1 MSSTTNIF
9 DLPTDPVGGGSS
21 SGNVSFVANE
31 TTTQSPTMSLDQTT
45 INQIVSG
52 LQQASGSGAT
62 TLQSRDIP
70 TNTDNIVMDAYQQPQ
85 YIPPSPVNNYIENE
99 PEIFEDTGAKMQ
111 SSLDNIYDEIQ
122 LPILMSILYF
132 IFQLP
137 IFKKYLFLYLPFL
150 CSKDGNFNIN
160 GYFITSMLFGFV
172 FYLLNKGM
180 SYFSKF

>member
-1 MSSTTNIF
+1 MSSTTNIY

-21 SGNVSFVANE
+21 SGNVSLVANE
-31 TTTQSPTMSLDQTT
+31 TNTPTMSLDQTT

-62 TLQSRDIP
+62 QLQSRDIP

-85 YIPPSPVNNYIENE
+85 YIPPSQTNNYIEDG
-99 PEIFEDTGAKMQ
+99 PEIYEDTTAKMH

-122 LPILMSILYF
+122 IPILMSILYF

-150 CSKDGNFNIN
+150 CYKDGNFNIN
-160 GYFITSMLFGFV
+160 GYFFTSILFGFI
-172 FYLLNKGM
+172 FYLLNKCM
-180 SYFSKF
+180 TYFSKF

>member
-1 MSSTTNIF
+1 MTSTTNIF

-21 SGNVSFVANE
+21 SGNVSFVTNE
-31 TTTQSPTMSLDQTT
+31 TSPSQTMSLDQTT
-45 INQIVSG
+45 INQIVNG

-62 TLQSRDIP
+62 QLQSRDIP

-85 YIPPSPVNNYIENE
+85 YIPPSQSNNYIQEE
-99 PEIFEDTGAKMQ
+99 PENFENSHEKIQ
-111 SSLDNIYDEIQ
+111 SSLDDIYDEIQ

-150 CSKDGNFNIN
+150 CYKDGNFNIN
-160 GYFITSMLFGFV
+160 GYFFTSILFGFV
-172 FYLLNKGM
+172 FYILNKCM
-180 SYFSKF
+180 TYFSKF

>member
-21 SGNVSFVANE
+21 SGNVAFVVNE
-31 TTTQSPTMSLDQTT
+31 TATKPSTMSLDQTT

-62 TLQSRDIP
+62 QLQSRDIP

-85 YIPPSPVNNYIENE
+85 YIPPSPVTDYIEEE
-99 PEIFEDTGAKMQ
+99 PEIFEDGGEKRQ
-111 SSLDNIYDEIQ
+111 SSLDSIYDEIQ
-122 LPILMSILYF
+122 LLILMSILFF

-137 IFKKYLFLYLPFL
+137 FFKKYLFLYLPFL
-150 CSKDGNFNIN
+150 CAKDGNFNIN
-160 GYFITSMLFGFV
+160 GYVITSILFGFV
-172 FYLLNKGM
+172 FYLLNKSM
-180 SYFSKF
+180 SYFGKF